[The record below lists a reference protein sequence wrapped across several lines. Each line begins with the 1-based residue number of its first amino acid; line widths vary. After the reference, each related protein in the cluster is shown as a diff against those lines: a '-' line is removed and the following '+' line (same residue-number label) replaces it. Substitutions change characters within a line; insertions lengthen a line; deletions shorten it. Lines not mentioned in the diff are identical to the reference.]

1 MFANQ
6 MIFNILLV
14 FPPTCNTTL
23 RTVTPDPFHEASDLW
38 NDDGCSL
45 SVLLLSYKL
54 DASS

>member
-45 SVLLLSYKL
+45 SVLLSYKL